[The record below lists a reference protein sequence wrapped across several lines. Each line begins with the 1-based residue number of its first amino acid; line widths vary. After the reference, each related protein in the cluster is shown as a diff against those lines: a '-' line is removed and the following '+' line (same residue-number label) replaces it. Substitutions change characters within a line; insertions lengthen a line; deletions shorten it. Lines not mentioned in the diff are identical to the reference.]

1 MLYLAAAAGC
11 GVFYA
16 AYGQWLAWLMLMLVL
31 LLPWFSLL
39 VSIPAMLRF
48 RCESAGPS
56 VLEPGETGELWL
68 LGTCAL
74 PMPPF
79 RGRLRLRRFLTGESW
94 CYQGP
99 GDLPTDH
106 CGGYAV
112 TVEKLRIC
120 DYLGLFA
127 FPVKSRDTKTIL
139 IWPKP
144 VKADIQRELHR
155 YTARAWRPKPGGG
168 FAENHELRLYRP
180 GDNLNQIHWKLSA
193 KTGDL
198 ILRQPME
205 PMEGLVLL
213 TLNLRGGPEEL
224 DRKLGQLLWIGQT
237 LLEEGIRYEIRAL
250 TGEGTL
256 TFAVGEEQALQN
268 ALETLLCS
276 SAAEEGDLR
285 ERGYAASWQYHIGGE
300 RHEA

>member
-1 MLYLAAAAGC
+1 MKK
-11 GVFYA
+11 VFC
-16 AYGQWLAWLMLMLVL
+16 LMLVL

-56 VLEPGETGELWL
+56 VLETGELWL

-120 DYLGLFA
+120 A
-127 FPVKSRDTKTIL
+127 FVSPHSRK
-139 IWPKP
+139 
-144 VKADIQRELHR
+144 
-155 YTARAWRPKPGGG
+155 
-168 FAENHELRLYRP
+168 
-180 GDNLNQIHWKLSA
+180 
-193 KTGDL
+193 
-198 ILRQPME
+198 
-205 PMEGLVLL
+205 
-213 TLNLRGGPEEL
+213 
-224 DRKLGQLLWIGQT
+224 
-237 LLEEGIRYEIRAL
+237 
-250 TGEGTL
+250 
-256 TFAVGEEQALQN
+256 
-268 ALETLLCS
+268 
-276 SAAEEGDLR
+276 
-285 ERGYAASWQYHIGGE
+285 GE
-300 RHEA
+300 RTRSSRSPRMPGRSDASSEAFVPSMSTEKPSFIAVSRIVRIKQRLQA